1 MRAAAPGRPP
11 ERLRQRLSRS
21 WRPLLVSTVLAY
33 LGLFPGTVC
42 TGLMGVNSAE
52 LVVVLVAFAF
62 GGFALTMIA
71 ILARDR
77 LNA

>member
-1 MRAAAPGRPP
+1 M
-11 ERLRQRLSRS
+11 
-21 WRPLLVSTVLAY
+21 AY
-33 LGLFPGTVC
+33 LGLFPGTVVLYWL
-42 TGLMGVNSAE
+42 TRVNSAE